1 MSMPLSE
8 EFGVPGPVW
17 IPSKRSQAMPPF
29 IVMDILEKA
38 RLLEKKGIDVI
49 HLEVGEPDFDTPKP
63 IKEAAQKAIWD
74 GETHY
79 TTSLGLPELREA
91 ICRHYYERY
100 GVNVSPD
107 QILVTSGT
115 SPAMLLVF
123 DALINSGDEVI
134 LSDPGYSC
142 YKNIVAHSG
151 GVPRTVPLKEEDGY
165 RYRVD
170 EIKRIINP
178 RTRAIVVNSP
188 ANPTGALIPPEDLEA
203 ISNLQLPVVSDEIYH
218 GLVYGEKEH
227 SILEFTDK
235 AIVINGFSKLYAMTG
250 WRLGYV
256 IAPPEFIRPMQ
267 KMQQNFLICAP
278 AFAQRAA
285 ISAFTECQE
294 HIRNMVRIYDKRRRH
309 IIKRLREIGFG
320 VQVEPKGAFYVLAN
334 ARMFCHDSY
343 RFANEI
349 LEHAHVAVAPGVDFG
364 ENAEGYLRFS
374 YANSLENIEEGMR
387 RLHRFL
393 EDGRASLFRL

>member
-1 MSMPLSE
+1 
-8 EFGVPGPVW
+8 
-17 IPSKRSQAMPPF
+17 MPPF
-29 IVMDILEKA
+29 IVMDILERA
-38 RLLEKKGIDVI
+38 RLLEKKGIGVI
-49 HLEVGEPDFDTPKP
+49 HLEVGEPDFDTPEP
-63 IKEAAQKAIWD
+63 IKQAAQKAIWD

-91 ICRHYYERY
+91 ISRHYYERY
-100 GVNVSPD
+100 GVDLSPD

-123 DALINSGDEVI
+123 DALINPGDEVI

-151 GVPRTVPLKEEDGY
+151 GVPRMIPLKEEESY
-165 RYRVD
+165 RYPVE
-170 EIKRIINP
+170 EIRRAINP
-178 RTRAIVVNSP
+178 RTRAIVINSP
-188 ANPTGALIPPEDLEA
+188 ANPTGALIPPQDLEA
-203 ISNLQLPVVSDEIYH
+203 ISDLQLPIVSDEIYH

-294 HIRNMVRIYDKRRRH
+294 YIRNMVGIYDKRRRH

-320 VQVEPKGAFYVLAN
+320 VEAEPKGAFYVLAN

-393 EDGRASLFRL
+393 EDRRASFFRL